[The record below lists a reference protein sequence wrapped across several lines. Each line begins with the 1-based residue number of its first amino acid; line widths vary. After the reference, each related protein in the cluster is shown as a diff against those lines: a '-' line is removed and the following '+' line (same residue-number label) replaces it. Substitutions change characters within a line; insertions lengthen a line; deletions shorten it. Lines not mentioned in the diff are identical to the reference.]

1 MLALD
6 ALVVAPVIHRGDQVM
21 LVARGPAVE
30 IRVAAIALADGRPE
44 ERVRVQNAASQRVI
58 EGVVRGPG
66 LVEVPL

>member
-1 MLALD
+1 
-6 ALVVAPVIHRGDQVM
+6 M